1 MMNGIDRFAF
11 HPSGIILF
19 DGCKGATIGS
29 IWGTKTETGT
39 LITIG
44 AGHIVFAHAGGA
56 AAGLAI
62 LPFGRNFGVQ
72 TSFEADVQVVTG
84 SGENN
89 LSSGIRLYANVDNWV
104 QIGPYI
110 SGGTD
115 KAIALTYS
123 VDGVAGTVALL
134 SNAVDNLVRRIRLTM
149 LENHI
154 IAYVNGI
161 RMYDLAF
168 TDTARDMVDYA
179 FQLVTGTTDTTD
191 ILDVEFTNIKIS
203 NKVDDPEP
211 YPARFKGTV
220 SLADTTPATITLL
233 GVENGESYELVLAAN
248 LGEGY
253 TPYALALD
261 GPATYSDIT
270 ANCNTLVSG
279 DIDLLPAAPA
289 NDDAVFIGADEKFWC
304 IDVYMDG
311 GVFNSDNTFAIQ
323 YWNGAAWTAIPAVTD
338 GTNGGTAGLTFNQ
351 NGRIYFSPPADWAT
365 QTVNGITAYWVRI
378 IVTAAGVDSPKA
390 THIQVGFNAT
400 SSFDQHAAFL
410 STIMIKMKRNF
421 PIAGYARSYS
431 DAMPYIQCLGER
443 NVDINGWRC
452 DGNVQIS
459 FTLSATPAKTLSI
472 EYFGFTRRI

>member
-1 MMNGIDRFAF
+1 MNGIDRFAY

-19 DGCKGATIGS
+19 DGCKGAAIS
-29 IWGTKTETGT
+29 SLWGTKTEAGT
-39 LITIG
+39 LISIA
-44 AGHIVFAHAGGA
+44 AGKIVFAHAGGA
-56 AAGLAI
+56 AAGLSI

-72 TSFEADVQVVTG
+72 TSFEADIQVVTG

-89 LSSGIRLYANVDNWV
+89 ISSGIRLYANVDNWV
-104 QIGPYI
+104 QLGAYI
-110 SGGTD
+110 SAGTD

-123 VDGVAGTVALL
+123 VDGVTGTVALL
-134 SNAVDNLVRRIRLTM
+134 SNVVDNLIRRIRLTV
-149 LENHI
+149 LENHV

-191 ILDVEFTNIKIS
+191 ILDIEFTNIKIS
-203 NKVDDPEP
+203 NKVEDPEP

-220 SLADTTPATITLL
+220 SLANTTPVAITLL
-233 GVENGESYELVLAAN
+233 GAENGDAYEIVLAAN

-253 TPYALALD
+253 TPYAFSLD
-261 GPATYSDIT
+261 GPATYDDIT

-279 DIDLLPAAPA
+279 DVDLLPAAPA

-311 GVFNSDNTFAIQ
+311 GVFNSDNSFDIQ
-323 YWNGAAWTAIPAVTD
+323 YWDGSAWTSIPSVTD

-351 NGRIYFSPPADWAT
+351 NGRIYFTPPADWAT
-365 QTVNGITAYWVRI
+365 KAVNGVTAYWVRI
-378 IVTAAGVDSPKA
+378 IVTTAGVDSPKA
-390 THIQVGFNAT
+390 THIQVGFDST
-400 SSFDQHAAFL
+400 STFDQHAAFL
-410 STIMIKMKRNF
+410 STIMVKMKRNF
-421 PIAGYARSYS
+421 PVAGYARAYS

-459 FTLSATPAKTLSI
+459 FTLSATPAKTITI